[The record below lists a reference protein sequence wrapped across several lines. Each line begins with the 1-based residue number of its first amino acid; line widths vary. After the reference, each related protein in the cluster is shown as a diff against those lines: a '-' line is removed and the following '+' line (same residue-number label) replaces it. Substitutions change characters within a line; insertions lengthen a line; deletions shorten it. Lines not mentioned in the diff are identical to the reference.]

1 MEELREIIEGLID
14 TKRESDYWDFKKKHH
29 ESKAD
34 LVHDIICMANNR
46 VDRDA
51 YIIFGVEDET
61 FDIVGVE
68 DDSCRRNQQGVID
81 ILKSK
86 KFSSEIRPQIEM
98 RTIHISGHEIDVMI
112 IKNST
117 DTPYFLLEDFVEGKR
132 RVRANYIYTRVGDTN
147 TNIDKTADI
156 NNVEYLWKKRFLL
169 TRPPFEQ
176 ILNRLEKKE
185 EWHQDG
191 YVYFNKYNPEFT
203 VIIEENDDREH
214 IAEFYAYAMINESIM
229 YQSINI
235 NYYGTRVY
243 RIQSVVLDSGRYS
256 TPVPEWEFLNFG
268 EYRTDVKYAFK
279 YFIKGEPAYRLN
291 EFLYDCNN
299 SEEGYARRRFF
310 EVILLFESKEEKE
323 DFTEYI
329 NSNRKVLEQ
338 NLTESDE
345 GCSWITTGN
354 DCSDRQVKF
363 RLKLGKVLNKMLF
376 EYRRNYIYKSDI
388 N

>member
-1 MEELREIIEGLID
+1 
-14 TKRESDYWDFKKKHH
+14 
-29 ESKAD
+29 
-34 LVHDIICMANNR
+34 MANNR

-98 RTIHISGHEIDVMI
+98 RTIHISGHEIDLMI

-156 NNVEYLWKKRFLL
+156 NNVEYLWKKRVLL
-169 TRPPFEQ
+169 TRPSFEQ

-214 IAEFYAYAMINESIM
+214 IAEFYVYAMINESIM

-329 NSNRKVLEQ
+329 NYNIKVLEQ

-376 EYRRNYIYKSDI
+376 KYRRKYI
-388 N
+388 

>member
-1 MEELREIIEGLID
+1 MEELRDMIEELID
-14 TKRESDYWDFKKKHH
+14 TKRESDYWDFKQKHH
-29 ESKAD
+29 ESKID

-51 YIIFGVEDET
+51 YIIFGVEDKK
-61 FDIVGVE
+61 FDVVGVE

-86 KFSSEIRPQIEM
+86 KFSSGIRPQIEM
-98 RTIHISGHEIDVMI
+98 RTIHISEHEIDVMI
-112 IKNST
+112 IKNSM

-147 TNIDKTADI
+147 TDIDKTADI
-156 NNVEYLWKKRFLL
+156 NNIEYLWRKRFLL

-191 YVYFNKYNPEFT
+191 YMYFNKYNPEFT
-203 VIIEENDDREH
+203 IVIDENDERGLV
-214 IAEFYAYAMINESIM
+214 AEFYAYAMTNESIV

-243 RIQSVVLDSGRYS
+243 GIQSVVLDSGRYS
-256 TPVPEWEFLNFG
+256 TPIPKWEFLKFG
-268 EYRTDVKYAFK
+268 DYRTDVDYAFK
-279 YFIKGEPAYRLN
+279 YFIKGESAYRLN

-299 SEEGYARRRFF
+299 TEEGYARRRLF
-310 EVILLFESKEEKE
+310 EVILLFESDEEKE
-323 DFTEYI
+323 GFTEYV
-329 NSNRKVLEQ
+329 NSNRTKVEE
-338 NLTESDE
+338 NLKSNSK
-345 GCSWITTGN
+345 GYSWIKTGN
-354 DCSDRQVKF
+354 ECRDIQIKL
-363 RLKLGKVLNKMLF
+363 RLNLGKVLNMMLSK
-376 EYRRNYIYKSDI
+376 YRK
-388 N
+388 